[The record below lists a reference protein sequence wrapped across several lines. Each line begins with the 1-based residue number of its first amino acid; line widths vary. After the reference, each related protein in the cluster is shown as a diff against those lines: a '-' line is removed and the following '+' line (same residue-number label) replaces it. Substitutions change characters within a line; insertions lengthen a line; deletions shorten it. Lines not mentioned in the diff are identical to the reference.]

1 MGFPGGSVVKNLP
14 DNAGDTGSVPGLGRS
29 PAGWNGNPLQ
39 YSFLENPMGSRA
51 WQATVHRVAKI
62 WTQLSHWAH
71 THTHTHILGLHMCSK
86 PLLHSQGTPPPST
99 HKSGEPFN
107 LSWLS
112 ISSYN
117 YIERYL
123 TIKQLN
129 SLHFL
134 KLCFQYAPKNTM
146 HITNKNSL
154 WC

>member
-1 MGFPGGSVVKNLP
+1 MQETLVQSLAWE
-14 DNAGDTGSVPGLGRS
+14 D
-29 PAGWNGNPLQ
+29 PLQ
-39 YSFLENPMGSRA
+39 DEMAIHSSILSWKIPWGAEPDKLQSTGLQRFGLN
-51 WQATVHRVAKI
+51 WATG
-62 WTQLSHWAH
+62 
-71 THTHTHILGLHMCSK
+71 HTHTHILGLHMCSK